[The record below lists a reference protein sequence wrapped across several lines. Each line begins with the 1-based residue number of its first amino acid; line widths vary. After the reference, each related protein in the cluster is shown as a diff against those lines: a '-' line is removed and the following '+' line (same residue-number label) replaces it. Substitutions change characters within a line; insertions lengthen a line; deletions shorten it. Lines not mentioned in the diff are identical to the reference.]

1 MQFSYWNAM
10 TFNNMESLKYLGI
23 KILIF
28 AFICSF
34 LEACDSKSPENEFQI
49 TQNLIRHA
57 QMVKAQQ
64 FEYGLLLE
72 IQATWSDKPE
82 RYILQNNDDE
92 RYDDSKFFQ
101 KINIPMSRI
110 IALSSTQWAPL
121 LEIGKPDA
129 VLGISE
135 ASFVNDSLMKLL
147 LKTGKVSEVL
157 KNGQLDFE
165 KTVSLRPDIV
175 LYSPDPT
182 GASDQLK
189 RTGLQLLP
197 WPDYLEN
204 SPLGRAEWIRVLG
217 WLTGQEEIT
226 EKLFEDTEKEYLK
239 LKSLIHDS
247 LSRPTIM
254 ADKAFNDQWYVPG
267 GRSYMA
273 TIFKDA
279 GADYV
284 WSDNQATGS
293 VSLDIETI
301 ISQAADADF
310 WRIAHASDSP
320 YSYEKLRQE
329 NEIYAAFKAFQKHQI
344 IFCNTSKSAYFETS
358 QFRPH
363 VVLADFIAIL
373 HPDLLPDHQP
383 VYHHLLK
390 PFPDVR

>member
-1 MQFSYWNAM
+1 MI
-10 TFNNMESLKYLGI
+10 FNNMESLKYVGL
-23 KILIF
+23 KLLIL
-28 AFICSF
+28 AFLWSF
-34 LEACDSKSPENEFQI
+34 LEACESKSVEGELHV
-49 TQNLIRHA
+49 TQNLMRHA

-64 FEYGLLLE
+64 FEDGLLLE
-72 IQATWSDKPE
+72 IHSPWTDKPV
-82 RYILQNNDDE
+82 RYFLQNNDNKPDNNSE
-92 RYDDSKFFQ
+92 VYQ
-101 KINIPMSRI
+101 AINRPVRSI

-121 LEIGKPDA
+121 LEIGKSDL
-129 VLGISE
+129 VIGISE
-135 ASFVNDSLMKLL
+135 ASFVNDSLMKLF

-165 KTVSLRPDIV
+165 KAVSLKPDIV

-182 GASDQLK
+182 GASEQLE
-189 RTGLQLLP
+189 RTGLQLFP

-239 LKSLIHDS
+239 LKALISDS
-247 LSRPTIM
+247 LARPTIM

-267 GRSYMA
+267 GKSYMA

-279 GADYV
+279 GAAYI
-284 WSDNQATGS
+284 WSENQATGS
-293 VSLDIETI
+293 VPLDIETI
-301 ISQAADADF
+301 ISQAAEADF

-329 NEIYAAFKAFQKHQI
+329 NEIYAAFKAFRENKI
-344 IFCNTSKSAYFETS
+344 IFCNTSKTAYFETS
-358 QFRPH
+358 QFHPH
-363 VVLADFIAIL
+363 LVLADFIAIL
-373 HPDLLPDHQP
+373 HPELLPDHKP

-390 PFPDVR
+390 PNPDVQ